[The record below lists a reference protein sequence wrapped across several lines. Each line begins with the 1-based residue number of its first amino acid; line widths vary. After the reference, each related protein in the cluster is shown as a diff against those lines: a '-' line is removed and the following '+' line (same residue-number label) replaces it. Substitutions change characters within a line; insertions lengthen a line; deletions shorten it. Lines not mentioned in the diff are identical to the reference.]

1 MLEAD
6 MNYGDQE
13 ENQGED
19 GHNNGV
25 ESAVQTNM

>member
-1 MLEAD
+1 
-6 MNYGDQE
+6 MNYGDQK
-13 ENQGED
+13 ENQGEDKDED